1 MSAADHPKDLTLLG
15 SIPRTGRFNLLWSL
29 SIALFL
35 WAIEWAGRDEDQRY
49 GLMVNLAYAMCL
61 GYWCW
66 TIVGMVWLAEA
77 RRRWPKLP
85 DARARFERS
94 GVYGLVGW
102 PAIAFCAIV
111 GIPIA
116 CLFGVFLAQAILAF
130 PWWPMNIPRER
141 PPFGVSMVL
150 SYSIAILTFTID
162 YLRVRLA
169 ANEVRAE
176 AAQRQA
182 LQTQLRLLQAQLE
195 PHMMFNTLANLHALI
210 ESDPARA
217 QDMLA
222 RLITFLRATLGG
234 SRTTTHPLST
244 EFARVDDYLALMQ
257 VRMGPRLKVTLD
269 LPPELAS
276 HHVPTLLLQ
285 PLVENAVKHG
295 LEPNPPGGQLTLRAH
310 LCNED
315 DEGRTLVLE
324 VIDTGRGLRAAEA
337 ARQGPPGFGLACVRD
352 RVQSAYGDAASLN
365 MQDSVG
371 HAGTVVTLR
380 LPLGIQAT
388 SAPALSTESVS
399 PFGPSVLPLPD
410 DEARH
415 GAKPAAPPHSATA
428 LHP

>member
-1 MSAADHPKDLTLLG
+1 MSAAHHPKDLTLLG

-85 DARARFERS
+85 DARERFDRR

-111 GIPIA
+111 GIPLA

-130 PWWPMNIPRER
+130 PWWPMEIPRER
-141 PPFGVSMVL
+141 PPFAVSLVL
-150 SYSIAILTFTID
+150 SYSITILTFTID

-257 VRMGPRLKVTLD
+257 VRMGPRLQVKLE
-269 LPPELAS
+269 LPAELAS

-295 LEPNPPGGQLTLRAH
+295 LEPNPPGGQLILRARV
-310 LCNED
+310 ED
-315 DEGRTLVLE
+315 STLVLC

-337 ARQGPPGFGLACVRD
+337 ARQGPPGFGMACVRD
-352 RVQSAYGDAASLN
+352 RVQSAYGGTASLS
-365 MQDSVG
+365 MQESTG
-371 HAGTVVTLR
+371 HSGTIVTLR
-380 LPLGIQAT
+380 LPLNTAV
-388 SAPALSTESVS
+388 SPAPALSTGSIS
-399 PFGPSVLPLPD
+399 PFGPSVLPPL
-410 DEARH
+410 DEP
-415 GAKPAAPPHSATA
+415 PAHA